1 MWFSDL
7 RVYGGGRVDTSENLR
22 QWANAEQTAA
32 ATPESLEVT
41 GNWCWFYI
49 YFQNI
54 DRCLEPVIV
63 IKRQRV
69 QDFTLAVTEGCAEV
83 EI

>member
-1 MWFSDL
+1 MLVLHLFSEIRSL
-7 RVYGGGRVDTSENLR
+7 FGASEPAL
-22 QWANAEQTAA
+22 
-32 ATPESLEVT
+32 
-41 GNWCWFYI
+41 
-49 YFQNI
+49 
-54 DRCLEPVIV
+54 IV